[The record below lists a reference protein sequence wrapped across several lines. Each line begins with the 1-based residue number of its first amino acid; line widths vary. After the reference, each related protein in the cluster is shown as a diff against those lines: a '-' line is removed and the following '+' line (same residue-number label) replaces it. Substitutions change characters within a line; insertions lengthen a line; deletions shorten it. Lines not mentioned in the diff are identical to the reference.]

1 MGRPSSHCVWCT
13 RIRSFCLLKTCGDK
27 SASAHTDS
35 QGGITGRAHTLD
47 VKHTCDVLH
56 PKSVQALPWS
66 GIYCFAAA
74 CMFPLI
80 WWMSKCFWIGS
91 VTHVT
96 NDMLTSPHTYLISC
110 CSCNTCH
117 WPQYLLIKCFVTH
130 EQSSASVA
138 SPNTTLTF
146 TQSFLT
152 VHKQITRKYPIACDT
167 FAWFTPVY
175 SVSLWWIHPTSHF
188 LLSLLHYTFVGL
200 VTCTYVHT
208 EGGRGRTPFPAPLG
222 ECNRVGVRV

>member
-117 WPQYLLIKCFVTH
+117 WPQYLLIKCFVT
-130 EQSSASVA
+130 
-138 SPNTTLTF
+138 L
-146 TQSFLT
+146 
-152 VHKQITRKYPIACDT
+152 
-167 FAWFTPVY
+167 
-175 SVSLWWIHPTSHF
+175 
-188 LLSLLHYTFVGL
+188 LLSRHQIQPWPLHKVSSRFINRSRANIQFLDCLWHFRLIHTSLFCL
-200 VTCTYVHT
+200 VMVD
-208 EGGRGRTPFPAPLG
+208 TPH
-222 ECNRVGVRV
+222 

>member
-1 MGRPSSHCVWCT
+1 MRKKEEEQGKERSDTLRAIKETVTSTWSVGRPSSHCVRCT

-66 GIYCFAAA
+66 GIYCFPAA

-117 WPQYLLIKCFVTH
+117 WPQYLLIKCFDKH
-130 EQSSASVA
+130 IQSSASVA
-138 SPNTTLTF
+138 SPNITLTF

-152 VHKQITRKYPIACDT
+152 VHKQITHKYPIPRLPVTLSPDSHQSILSRYGGY
-167 FAWFTPVY
+167 TP
-175 SVSLWWIHPTSHF
+175 
-188 LLSLLHYTFVGL
+188 L
-200 VTCTYVHT
+200 VTSFYLAFITHLS
-208 EGGRGRTPFPAPLG
+208 AS
-222 ECNRVGVRV
+222 